1 MGVNLPA
8 PHIAVLGAG
17 SWGTALAMQLDRAG
31 CPTTLWGRDPLHLED
46 IQRSGSNERYLPG
59 VAMPTAIQLQPDLE
73 KAVTGCEQLLI
84 VSPSH
89 AFGEVLQ
96 QVSEWLPAGAG
107 VAWAAKGFEPGSGRL
122 LHEVAQSTLG
132 NNPLA
137 VVTGPSFAIEVAKDL
152 PTAVTVAATEH
163 DFGRLIATALHAG
176 NFRTYYTDDI
186 VGAELGGA
194 VKNVMAIATGICDGM
209 QLGDNARAA
218 LITRG
223 LAEMMRVGRAMG
235 ARPETL
241 MGLAG
246 MGDLV
251 LTCTCDKSRNR
262 RLGLA
267 LGQGQTIRH
276 ALEEI
281 DQVVEGVGAAEEV
294 VRLAYAH
301 DVEMPISEQV
311 HGIIH
316 KGWDP
321 FEGVRRLLSREQK
334 HETD

>member
-1 MGVNLPA
+1 MNRPA
-8 PHIAVLGAG
+8 PHVAVLGAG
-17 SWGTALAMQLDRAG
+17 SWGTALAMQLARAG
-31 CPTTLWGRDPLHLED
+31 SPTTLWGRDPLHLED
-46 IQRSGSNERYLPG
+46 IQRNGSNERYLPG
-59 VAMPTAIQLQPDLE
+59 VPMPESIRIQPDLQT
-73 KAVTGCEQLLI
+73 AVTGCEQLL
-84 VSPSH
+84 VVTPSH

-96 QVSEWLPAGAG
+96 QVAQWLPDGAG
-107 VAWAAKGFEPGSGRL
+107 VAWAAKGFEPGSGRF
-122 LHEVAQSTLG
+122 LHGVAQSILG
-132 NNPLA
+132 DNPLA
-137 VVTGPSFAIEVAKDL
+137 VLTGPSFAIEVAQDL

-163 DFGRLIATALHAG
+163 DFGRLIATAFHAG
-176 NFRTYYTDDI
+176 NFRAYYTDDI

-194 VKNVMAIATGICDGM
+194 LKNVMAIATGICDGM

-223 LAEMMRVGRAMG
+223 LAEMMRVGKALG
-235 ARPETL
+235 GRPETL

-267 LGQGQTIRH
+267 LGRGRTIKQ

-281 DQVVEGVGAAEEV
+281 GQVVEGVGAAIEV
-294 VRLAYAH
+294 TRLAQLHA
-301 DVEMPISEQV
+301 VEMPISEQV

-316 KGWDP
+316 KDWDP

-334 HETD
+334 VETD